1 MSPLLRDELR
11 VVLSPDQLVLIR
23 IAREFTR
30 RGLVRR
36 VIAKELVPCAS
47 VAGGE
52 APWDG
57 AIKALEAALP
67 GAVNSR
73 RAFATLILS
82 NHFMRYTLVPWSEA
96 LSDEAEQMSY
106 AQHCFRQA
114 YGAAAENWEL
124 RLSLGPA
131 GAPQLASAV
140 DVRLLQALRLL
151 FSQAGVA
158 LESVQPHLMAAFN
171 NCRPSLQ
178 NRSAWLVLF
187 EPGCLCLVLLQQGR
201 WTSVRSM
208 RIGADWLE
216 QLPQILERE
225 ACMGASDSVP
235 EEVFVWAPA
244 LENSAFPDSGRW
256 QMHPLQPV
264 VRTGLVPEYEGR
276 FAMALSG

>member
-11 VVLSPDQLVLIR
+11 VVLSPDQLVMVS

-36 VIAKELVPCAS
+36 VLAKELIPCAS
-47 VAGGE
+47 AASGE
-52 APWDG
+52 AAWEG
-57 AIKALEAALP
+57 AIRELEAALP
-67 GAVNSR
+67 GMAKR
-73 RAFATLILS
+73 KTDATLILS

-106 AQHCFRQA
+106 AQYCFRQA
-114 YGAAAENWEL
+114 YGAAVENWEL

-131 GAPQLASAV
+131 GIPQLASAV
-140 DVRLLQALRLL
+140 DGRLLQALRLVFL
-151 FSQAGVA
+151 QSGVA
-158 LESVQPHLMAAFN
+158 LKSVQPYLMAAYN
-171 NCRPSLQ
+171 NCRSRLQ

-201 WTSVRSM
+201 WASVRSM
-208 RIGADWLE
+208 RIGADWRE
-216 QLPQILERE
+216 QLPRILERE

-235 EEVFVWAPA
+235 EAVFVWAPT
-244 LENSAFPDSGRW
+244 LEKSTLSDGGRW